1 MDTLITNQSE
11 LRHLGFQALAEA
23 LGWVNAVRFLRQ
35 YDPGSGNYTEERRTP
50 ASGLGR
56 IDSRSGGPQ
65 APRTSVGGNM
75 PRFEVISRIA
85 APALQVFDAARD
97 IDLHLSSLKHTGERA
112 VGGKTSG
119 LIGPGETVTWRAR
132 HLGAVRADDGFRS
145 VAVFSGSDGSRGVRV
160 VRPRPPPLYTCQA
173 QFNSR
178 GPKSALR
185 LLTSSELATRDG
197 IPVSSR

>member
-35 YDPGSGNYTEERRTP
+35 YDPGSGNYTEERRTLLP
-50 ASGLGR
+50 
-56 IDSRSGGPQ
+56 DWDYSRSGGPQ
-65 APRTSVGGNM
+65 APETSVDGRM
-75 PRFEVISRIA
+75 PRFEVIPQIA
-85 APALQVFDAARD
+85 APVIRCFDAVRD
-97 IDLHLSSLKHTGERA
+97 IDLHLSSLKHTGERT
-112 VGGKTSG
+112 VGGRTSG
-119 LIGPGETVTWRAR
+119 LIGLGETVTWRAR
-132 HLGAVRADDGFRS
+132 HLGVERADDGFRS